1 MSAKL
6 GYILDAIRH
15 ELVSIGGV
23 FIILLLGG
31 LRKGLQNYFFGAK
44 SLRVPETLTTN
55 KEVQMEKAYE
65 VKDLLNKLK
74 ANGMEVV
81 EEEAKHI
88 IVAVCEWLDE
98 SGKLS
103 PTPYDDMAFAAA
115 LPKVKELAL
124 GLAEKI
130 NPADNA

>member
-1 MSAKL
+1 MSAKFSH
-6 GYILDAIRH
+6 ILDVIRG

-23 FIILLLGG
+23 FVILLLGG
-31 LRKGLQNYFFGAK
+31 LRKRLQSRFFGAK
-44 SLRVPETLTTN
+44 SLRVPETLITN

-65 VKDLLNKLK
+65 LKALLNKFK
-74 ANGMEVV
+74 AHGLELA

-88 IVAVCEWLDE
+88 IKDVCDWLEE
-98 SGKLS
+98 SGKMT
-103 PTPYDDMAFAAA
+103 PMPYDDMAFAAA